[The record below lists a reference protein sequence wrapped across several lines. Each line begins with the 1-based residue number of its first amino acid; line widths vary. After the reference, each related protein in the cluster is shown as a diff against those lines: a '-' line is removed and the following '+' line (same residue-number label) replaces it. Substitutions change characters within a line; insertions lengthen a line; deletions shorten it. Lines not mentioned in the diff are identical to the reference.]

1 VDGLV
6 CDLDGVVY
14 RDDEPV
20 PGVAEKIEQLRRA
33 GIRIVFCTNNST
45 KTPAEYAD
53 KLRGFGLRAAKDDI
67 VTSSV
72 VTAETLVGRGLRGRR
87 VLVVGEAG
95 LRSALSDGGLRVLDG
110 TDDEAADIV
119 AVGLDRSFDYSA
131 MRRATLALRDG
142 ALFVATND
150 DATFPAPGGRLWPG
164 GGAILASLEVA
175 SGRRAEVM
183 GKPHAPMLDAAERRL
198 RGARAIAVVGD
209 RPDTDLRGGTNKGWT
224 TILVLSGVT
233 SRAEAAAAEPRP
245 DVVLDSL
252 ASLTL

>member
-20 PGVAEKIEQLRRA
+20 EGVASKIEELRRA

-53 KLRGFGLRAAKDDI
+53 KLRRLGLRATDDDI

-72 VTAETLVGRGLRGRR
+72 VTAETLVARGLRGRR
-87 VLVVGEAG
+87 ALVVGETGLRAALSHAG
-95 LRSALSDGGLRVLDG
+95 LRVVDGAEG
-110 TDDEAADIV
+110 ADVV
-119 AVGLDRSFDYSA
+119 AVGLDRSFDYAS
-131 MRRATLALRDG
+131 MREATLALRAG

-183 GKPHAPMLDAAERRL
+183 GKPHAPMMDAAERRL
-198 RGARAIAVVGD
+198 AGARHIAIAGD
-209 RPDTDLRGGTNKGWT
+209 RPDTDLAGGAAKGWT

-233 SRAEAAAAEPRP
+233 SAAEAAAASPPP

-252 ASLTL
+252 ASLVV